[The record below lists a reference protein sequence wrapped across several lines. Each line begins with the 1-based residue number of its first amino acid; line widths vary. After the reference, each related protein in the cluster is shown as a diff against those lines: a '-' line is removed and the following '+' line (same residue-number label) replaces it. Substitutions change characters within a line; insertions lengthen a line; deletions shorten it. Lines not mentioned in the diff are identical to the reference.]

1 MRYTVVLTADFPSI
15 ATELLAPHFDVV
27 AHPTEHGRTEED
39 MITILAEADAAI
51 VLLQDPITRKVLE
64 ANPNLRCMSNF
75 AVGYNNIDVEAAREL
90 GVVVTNT
97 PGVLTEAT
105 ADLTLA
111 LILAVTRRIVEGDDE
126 VRARERCEWEPLK
139 LLGASLQ
146 GKRLGIIGMGRIG
159 TAVATRARAFGMD
172 VVGVRRDGVPRG
184 SSGFLGVPRVSSGE
198 RTSTPSEEPE
208 EPEERRGTSLDE
220 LLATSD
226 IVSVHAPL
234 TRETHHL
241 LNAATLAKMKRGAY
255 VINTARGALI
265 DEDALCDALE
275 SGHLRG
281 AGLDVYEHEPEVNPR
296 LLRMT
301 NVVLLPHIGS
311 ATEEARNAMAR
322 IAATNVLLFLRG
334 RDPLHRVV

>member
-1 MRYTVVLTADFPSI
+1 MRYTVVLTAEFPSI
-15 ATELLAPHFDVV
+15 ATELLAPHFDVI
-27 AHPTEHGRTEED
+27 AHPTEHGRSEDD
-39 MITILAEADAAI
+39 MITILGEADAAI
-51 VLLQDPITRKVLE
+51 VLLQDPITRRVLE
-64 ANPNLRCMSNF
+64 ANPNLRCVSNF
-75 AVGYNNIDVEAAREL
+75 AVGYNNIDVDAAREL
-90 GVVVTNT
+90 GVTVTNT

-126 VRARERCEWEPLK
+126 IRTLRRCEWEPLK

-159 TAVATRARAFGMD
+159 TAVATRARAFGMEIL
-172 VVGVRRDGVPRG
+172 GVRR
-184 SSGFLGVPRVSSGE
+184 GE
-198 RTSTPSEEPE
+198 A
-208 EPEERRGTSLDE
+208 LDD

-226 IVSVHAPL
+226 IVSIHAPL

-241 LNAATLAKMKRGAY
+241 LEARTLAKMKRGAY

-265 DEDALCDALE
+265 DENALCDALE
-275 SGHLRG
+275 SGHIRG
-281 AGLDVYEHEPEVNPR
+281 AGLDVYEQEPEVNPR
-296 LLRMT
+296 LLSMK
-301 NVVLLPHIGS
+301 NVVILPHIGS

-334 RDPLHRVV
+334 KEPLHRVV

>member
-1 MRYTVVLTADFPSI
+1 MKFTVVLTADFPEI
-15 ATELLAPHFDVV
+15 ATELLAPHFDVI
-27 AHPTEHGRTEED
+27 AHPTEHGRSEED

-51 VLLQDPITRKVLE
+51 TLLQDPITRTVLE
-64 ANPNLRCMSNF
+64 ANPNLRCVSNF
-75 AVGYNNIDVEAAREL
+75 AVGYNNIDIDAAREL

-111 LILAVTRRIVEGDDE
+111 LILAVTRRIVEGDAE
-126 VRARERCEWEPLK
+126 VRAEKRCEWEPLK

-146 GKRLGIIGMGRIG
+146 GKRLGILGLGRIG
-159 TAVATRARAFGMD
+159 NAVAARARAFGMD
-172 VVGVRRDGVPRG
+172 VLGVRR
-184 SSGFLGVPRVSSGE
+184 GE
-198 RTSTPSEEPE
+198 P
-208 EPEERRGTSLDE
+208 LDE
-220 LLATSD
+220 LLETSD
-226 IVSVHAPL
+226 ILSVHAPL
-234 TRETHHL
+234 TRETHHI
-241 LNAATLAKMKRGAY
+241 LNAQNFARMKPGAY

-265 DEDALCDALE
+265 DENALCDALE

-296 LLRMT
+296 LLAMR
-301 NVVLLPHIGS
+301 NVVILPHIGS

-334 RDPLHRVV
+334 KPPLHRVA